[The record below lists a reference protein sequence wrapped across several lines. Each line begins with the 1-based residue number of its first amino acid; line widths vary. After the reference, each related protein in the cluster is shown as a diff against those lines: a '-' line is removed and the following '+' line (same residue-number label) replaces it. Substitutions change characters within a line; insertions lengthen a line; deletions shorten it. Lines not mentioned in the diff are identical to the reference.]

1 MNILKQNFSESFPEG
16 VNDSSGYLNVL
27 FSELFSEYNPEA
39 LRILY
44 ERLKEIWDQIKT
56 KVEEVLEKFGNLPK
70 GAYLLPL
77 VTLSGCVPQPVEDF
91 LNWVFNSLEGRL
103 VTMPLGLLILL
114 HILGVI
120 GDVIDLFRPRTQPS
134 GQQPQPPH
142 FTVYDFFDR
151 VRNLSSRASIFR
163 SSRGGRRISVGRRG
177 FFISRWLRNVSEY
190 LGSSPPFVR
199 RLVNIIIL
207 GLILGGR
214 TPFFNMIR
222 SAIDSAQAWFGIP
235 QAVSQVTERVSK
247 SPYVRFVTEKI
258 EGVSVEIEKIVIE
271 EEQKNMLEALINR
284 TGLKNFGQFSIE
296 KGKLRIKKT
305 VIQRYLRD
313 LGALKGMGD
322 ISPYLIFMDYEGRQA
337 YYNYLIDELQNE
349 STQKNR
355 ERLQKIKESA
365 EFFIDLIERIF
376 QDPKIKLT
384 QEQAEILIKI
394 QDTYRGI
401 AFAAEEFMK
410 NPPQK

>member
-1 MNILKQNFSESFPEG
+1 
-16 VNDSSGYLNVL
+16 
-27 FSELFSEYNPEA
+27 
-39 LRILY
+39 
-44 ERLKEIWDQIKT
+44 
-56 KVEEVLEKFGNLPK
+56 
-70 GAYLLPL
+70 
-77 VTLSGCVPQPVEDF
+77 
-91 LNWVFNSLEGRL
+91 
-103 VTMPLGLLILL
+103 
-114 HILGVI
+114 
-120 GDVIDLFRPRTQPS
+120 
-134 GQQPQPPH
+134 
-142 FTVYDFFDR
+142 
-151 VRNLSSRASIFR
+151 
-163 SSRGGRRISVGRRG
+163 
-177 FFISRWLRNVSEY
+177 
-190 LGSSPPFVR
+190 
-199 RLVNIIIL
+199 
-207 GLILGGR
+207 
-214 TPFFNMIR
+214 MIR

-247 SPYVRFVTEKI
+247 SPYVRVVTEKI

-271 EEQKNMLEALINR
+271 EEQKNMLKALINR

-296 KGKLRIKKT
+296 KGELRIKKT

-365 EFFIDLIERIF
+365 EFFIDLIARIF
-376 QDPKIKLT
+376 QDPEIKLT

-410 NPPQK
+410 NPPQN